1 MSTLSFRN
9 ISLRGICT
17 VVPESIERTLENP
30 IFDSKKAAIKFAKIT
45 GIEEKRKI
53 DSNRTVLDLCII
65 ATEKI
70 LEKLKFKREDIDVVI
85 FVTQTPDYGIP
96 NNATIIQD
104 RLGLEK
110 NTMCFDVPLG
120 CSGYVYG
127 LSIMSSIL
135 ESGQLK
141 TGLLLV
147 GDTLTKQANPKDKST
162 YPLFGDAASAT
173 LIQYSVNSSKSC
185 YKLWTDGSG
194 FDKIIIPHGGYR
206 NRVNEKSMVVIQDEN
221 GNQRRPID
229 TLMDGSEVFNF
240 TISIVPDL
248 IKKFIIENQQEE
260 GDYDYLI
267 MHQANKFI
275 NETVRKKLNFGE
287 EKTLY
292 SIEKYGNTSST
303 TIPLTI
309 CSNELKTPS
318 HLLLA
323 GFGVGLS
330 IGLCSVYLEEDF
342 QKILIDESKK

>member
-1 MSTLSFRN
+1 M
-9 ISLRGICT
+9 
-17 VVPESIERTLENP
+17 VPESVERTLDNT
-30 IFDSKKAAIKFAKIT
+30 IFESKKAAIKFAKIT
-45 GIEEKRKI
+45 GVEEKRKI
-53 DSNRTVLDLCII
+53 DSQRTVLDLCII

-70 LEKLKFKREDIDVVI
+70 LQKLKIKREGIDVVI
-85 FVTQTPDYGIP
+85 FVTQTPDYGVP

-104 RLGLEK
+104 KLGLEK
-110 NTMCFDVPLG
+110 GTMCFDVPLG

-147 GDTLTKQANPKDKST
+147 GDTLTKQANPMDKST
-162 YPLFGDAASAT
+162 YPLFGDAGSAT
-173 LIQYSVNSSKSC
+173 IIQYTNNALKSC
-185 YKLWTDGSG
+185 YRLWTDGGG
-194 FDKIIIPHGGYR
+194 FDKIIIPDGGYR
-206 NRVNEKSMVVIQDEN
+206 NRVNEKSFSIHKDEN
-221 GNQRRPID
+221 GNQRRAID
-229 TLMDGSEVFNF
+229 TFMDGSEVFNF

-248 IKKFIIENQQEE
+248 IKKFIAENQAERD
-260 GDYDYLI
+260 DYDYLI

-275 NETVRKKLNFGE
+275 NETVRRKLNFSE

-309 CSNELKTPS
+309 CSNQLKTPS

-330 IGLCSVYLEEDF
+330 IGLCSIYLGKDF
-342 QKILIDESKK
+342 QKILIDESEK